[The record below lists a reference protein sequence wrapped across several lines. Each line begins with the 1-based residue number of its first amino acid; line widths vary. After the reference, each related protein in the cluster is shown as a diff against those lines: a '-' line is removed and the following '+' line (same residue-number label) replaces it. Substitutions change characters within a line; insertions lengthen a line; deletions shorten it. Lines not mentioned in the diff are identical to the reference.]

1 MGLITE
7 IEVRYGL
14 TINTGNYE
22 SERIDLMSRV
32 LVSTDESI
40 EMAFVNQFNYL
51 KDLAKTLTG
60 QNHWL
65 TFLVACSGANM
76 LVRFATV
83 SVYTVGV
90 VSHFIEIY

>member
-22 SERIDLMSRV
+22 SERIDLMTRI
-32 LVSTDESI
+32 LVSTDESV
-40 EMAFVNQFNYL
+40 EMAFVNQFKYL

-60 QNHWL
+60 QNP
-65 TFLVACSGANM
+65 
-76 LVRFATV
+76 
-83 SVYTVGV
+83 
-90 VSHFIEIY
+90 

>member
-7 IEVRYGL
+7 IEVSYGL

-22 SERIDLMSRV
+22 SERIDLMARV

-60 QNHWL
+60 QKP
-65 TFLVACSGANM
+65 
-76 LVRFATV
+76 
-83 SVYTVGV
+83 
-90 VSHFIEIY
+90 